1 MPVLMH
7 YGILRRS
14 GRYPWGSGENPY
26 QRSKDFYS
34 MVDALKAKGLSDKE
48 IAEGFGMNTTQLRQ
62 ARTIA
67 RTEKR
72 RGDMAEALRLKDKG
86 LSNTAIGERM
96 GINESSVRNLLKP
109 ALQERADSV
118 YATSNMLKDAVDSAS
133 YVDIGAGVERY
144 MGVSRTKL
152 KTAVSVLEDQGYK
165 VYYLKTK
172 QLGTGEDTSLM
183 VLAKPGVEWSEV
195 NKNKA
200 NIQMPVGQQ
209 YTNDGG
215 KTFTKIE
222 PPRSISSNRVYVRYN
237 EDGGKEKDGVIELRP
252 GVDELSLGRARYAQV
267 RIAVDGTHYLKGMAM
282 YSNDIPDGYDVVFNT
297 NKHKG
302 TPKID
307 TFKKM
312 KDDPEN
318 PFGAN
323 IRQDDELVLAQRHYK
338 DKNGKTQQSALNII
352 YEEGNWNDWSRSL
365 SSQFL
370 SKQSPSL
377 AKKQLGLAYDSKKE
391 EFDEI
396 MSLTNPAVKKKLL
409 ESFADDCDSSAVHL
423 KGAALPRQST
433 NVILPFPGLKENE
446 IYAPNYRDGERVVL
460 IRHPH
465 GGPFE
470 IPELT
475 VNNRYKP
482 ARDLIGN
489 AIDAVGI
496 NSKVA
501 ERLSGADFDGDN
513 VLTIPVKNVKIK
525 TKSPLKELE
534 NFDPKEAYP
543 GYDGMKVMTPH
554 LKGVKMGD
562 VSNLITDMTIK
573 GATDDEIARAVR
585 HSMVVIDAEKHKLN
599 YKQSYADNGIAELK
613 KKYQGRENA
622 GASTLISRASSQANV
637 PEREEGILITD
648 PVTGRKRRQ
657 YIDPNT
663 GEKLYTPTGST
674 YTRTYTTKSGE
685 VRTKVIQ
692 RTTRSTKMA
701 EAKDAYE
708 LSSGT
713 LMESIYADHAN
724 KLKTLGNQAR
734 KGYTRIQPTKYSP
747 SAKKAYASEVE
758 SLRSKLNVALKNA
771 PLERKAQLIANA
783 MFQAKKE
790 ANPDM
795 DKDQQKKEKGRCLT
809 TARSRVGAGK
819 QRIDI
824 TEREWQAIQAGAISN
839 NTLNQIINNTDLDKL
854 KQLATP
860 RTKTAMTDAKLARAK
875 SMAARGYTTAEIAD
889 ALGVSTST
897 VTNAMHS

>member
-34 MVDALKAKGLSDKE
+34 MVDALKEKGLSDKE

-118 YATSNMLKDAVDSAS
+118 YATSNMLKDAVDSAN

-209 YTNDGG
+209 YTDDGG

-222 PPRSISSNRVYVRYN
+222 PPRSINSDRVYVRYN
-237 EDGGKEKDGVIELRP
+237 EDGGKDKDGVIELRP
-252 GVDELSLGRARYAQV
+252 GVDELSLGKARYAQV

-282 YSNDIPDGYDVVFNT
+282 YANDIPDGYDVVFNT

-302 TPKID
+302 TPKMD

-323 IRQDDELVLAQRHYK
+323 IRQDDELVLAQRHYT
-338 DKNGKTQQSALNII
+338 DKNGKIQQSALNII

-396 MSLTNPAVKKKLL
+396 MSLTNPAVKRKLL

-446 IYAPNYRDGERVVL
+446 IYAPNYRDSERVVL

-475 VNNRYKP
+475 VNNKYKP
-482 ARDLIGN
+482 AKDLIGN

-534 NFDPKEAYP
+534 NFDPKESYP
-543 GYDGMKVMTPH
+543 GYDGMIVMTPH

-674 YTRTYTTKSGE
+674 YTRTYITKSGE
-685 VRTKVIQ
+685 VRTKTIQ

-724 KLKTLGNQAR
+724 KLKALGNQAR
-734 KGYTRIQPTKYSP
+734 KEYTRIQPTKYSP
-747 SAKKAYASEVE
+747 SAKKTYASEVE
-758 SLRSKLNVALKNA
+758 SLQAKLNVALKNA

-783 MFQAKKE
+783 MYQAKKE

-860 RTKTAMTDAKLARAK
+860 RTKTTMTNAKLERAK
-875 SMAARGYTTAEIAD
+875 SMAARGYTTSEIAD

-897 VTNAMHS
+897 INNALND